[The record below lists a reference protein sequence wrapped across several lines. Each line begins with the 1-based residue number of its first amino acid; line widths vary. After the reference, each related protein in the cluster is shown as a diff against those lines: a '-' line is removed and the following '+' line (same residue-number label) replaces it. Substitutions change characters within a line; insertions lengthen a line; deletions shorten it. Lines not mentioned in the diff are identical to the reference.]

1 MGGRVLLLAVS
12 PRHIQTAAAQP
23 AAGLHR
29 SLVVRFFGNAYKNHK
44 NNNNCLK
51 KKKKPPEEKAAL
63 CRQAPTARF
72 AKQQPATAE
81 AARPFATLP
90 PVRALLLRGGAA
102 RRACAPPGAAGGPRP
117 FHRTAPGPRSA
128 PRGRAPHCA
137 RPGGGSGSAR

>member
-51 KKKKPPEEKAAL
+51 KKKTVKNTSVICTDTNFL
-63 CRQAPTARF
+63 SY
-72 AKQQPATAE
+72 
-81 AARPFATLP
+81 
-90 PVRALLLRGGAA
+90 V
-102 RRACAPPGAAGGPRP
+102 
-117 FHRTAPGPRSA
+117 
-128 PRGRAPHCA
+128 
-137 RPGGGSGSAR
+137 